1 MATRTTNPLNDTA
14 VFLTDLRPHLIKVKA
29 TFVQQYLIKQPH
41 EQLILKGRKS
51 QRKLM

>member
-41 EQLILKGRKS
+41 EQLILKNRGNHKES
-51 QRKLM
+51 

>member
-41 EQLILKGRKS
+41 EQLILKKNRGNHKES
-51 QRKLM
+51 